1 MAVLT
6 ADQRNVR
13 ASVRN
18 FMLCASPAEIRKE
31 IVISLDRGDSFR
43 AACCLEVLL
52 EELPERDGTTLHEFV
67 KLHDVSVVGGEHAV
81 KVFSQDAELENITDF
96 IVIGKNENCTMLM
109 PDPET
114 EIAACPECGF
124 VGCRSGCEAYGK
136 DGV

>member
-67 KLHDVSVVGGEHAV
+67 KLHDVSVVGGDEFVTVCCQHA
-81 KVFSQDAELENITDF
+81 ALENITDF
-96 IVIGKNENCTMLM
+96 VVILANAQGTKMM
-109 PDPET
+109 PVPET